1 MKTEFHRITRL
12 PSYVFAEVNKLK
24 AKYRDQGHDIID
36 FGMGNPD
43 IDTES
48 FIVDKLIETVKKPK
62 THRYSVSKGIKG
74 LRKAQADYYARRFS
88 VKLDPE
94 KEIIATLGSKE
105 GLANLAMAITDP
117 GEYGFIIAGGSLRHV
132 PTLSNG
138 QFDEDEYFKTLTR
151 SLKHISPKP
160 VAIVIS
166 FPSNPTTKTCTL
178 KFYEE
183 LVKVAKQNEVW
194 ILSDLAYAEIYF
206 NEAPPPS
213 ILQVPGAKS
222 VAVEFTSM
230 SKTFSMPGWRMGFAV
245 GNEILIGALE
255 KIKSYLDYGAF
266 TPIQVAAA
274 SALSSDPSTI
284 AKVREVYKKRRNVLV
299 DAMSKAGWEIPSPDA
314 TMFAWGPIPEKFKSL
329 GSLEFSKVLLKE
341 ADISVAPGIGFGEY
355 GENFVRIGLV
365 ENEHRIRQAARNIK
379 AVFTKVDKI
388 LSDHSPD

>member
-94 KEIIATLGSKE
+94 TEIIATLGSKE

-117 GEYGFIIAGGSLRHV
+117 GDVILVPNPSYPIHPYGFIIAGGSLRHV

-183 LVKVAKQNEVW
+183 LVRWQN
-194 ILSDLAYAEIYF
+194 
-206 NEAPPPS
+206 
-213 ILQVPGAKS
+213 
-222 VAVEFTSM
+222 
-230 SKTFSMPGWRMGFAV
+230 KTRSGYC
-245 GNEILIGALE
+245 LI
-255 KIKSYLDYGAF
+255 
-266 TPIQVAAA
+266 
-274 SALSSDPSTI
+274 
-284 AKVREVYKKRRNVLV
+284 
-299 DAMSKAGWEIPSPDA
+299 
-314 TMFAWGPIPEKFKSL
+314 
-329 GSLEFSKVLLKE
+329 
-341 ADISVAPGIGFGEY
+341 
-355 GENFVRIGLV
+355 
-365 ENEHRIRQAARNIK
+365 
-379 AVFTKVDKI
+379 
-388 LSDHSPD
+388 

>member
-1 MKTEFHRITRL
+1 
-12 PSYVFAEVNKLK
+12 
-24 AKYRDQGHDIID
+24 
-36 FGMGNPD
+36 MGNPD

-117 GEYGFIIAGGSLRHV
+117 GDVILVPNPSYPIHPYGFIIAGGSLRHV

-245 GNEILIGALE
+245 GNELLIGALE

-314 TMFAWGPIPEKFKSL
+314 TMFAWAPIPEKFRSL

-379 AVFTKVDKI
+379 AVFTKADKI
-388 LSDHSPD
+388 LSDHSPN